1 MVAVG
6 METNRFFAVTVSSA
20 KLIKTNNI
28 YIQLE
33 QKRALQFC
41 KPSIEEV
48 IEGWTFLQRENTI
61 RVDALFSE
69 TVLEQFM
76 KRQ

>member
-1 MVAVG
+1 MVAAR

-33 QKRALQFC
+33 QKRPLQFC
-41 KPSIEEV
+41 KPTILEV
-48 IEGWTFLQRENTI
+48 IEGGIFLQRENTI
-61 RVDALFSE
+61 RVDALYSE
-69 TVLEQFM
+69 TVLEQFT